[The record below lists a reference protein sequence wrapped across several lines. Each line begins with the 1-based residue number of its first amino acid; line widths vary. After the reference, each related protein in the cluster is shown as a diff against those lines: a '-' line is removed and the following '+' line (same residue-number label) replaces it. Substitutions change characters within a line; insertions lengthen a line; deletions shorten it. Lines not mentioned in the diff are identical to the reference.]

1 MKRYFLVD
9 TENVHMKGLKGL
21 EALTEDDTV
30 IVFLTN
36 ECYTDATKISKI
48 ERYHKCTI
56 KQQWVKNGRKNAL
69 DFQLTSYLGILF
81 HEHKDE
87 KVEYYIISEDKG
99 YLSSIEF
106 LQQNYSCH
114 IELHPD
120 MNLLD
125 RLKEKYRNVK
135 GLQMPNDYYTYEELR
150 KHFKKSKTCSKIL
163 NIMKVTDNK
172 NLALEMIE
180 NVFVKSHQYG
190 KHIDWRDKVSHALKI
205 YYN

>member
-1 MKRYFLVD
+1 MKRYFLID
-9 TENVHMKGLKGL
+9 TENLHMKAFKGI
-21 EALTEDDTV
+21 ETLTSDDTV
-30 IVFLTN
+30 VVFLTN
-36 ECYTDATKISKI
+36 ECYTDATKINKFA
-48 ERYHKCTI
+48 RYHQCTI
-56 KQQWVKNGRKNAL
+56 VQQWVKNGRKNAL
-69 DFQLTSYLGILF
+69 DFQLVSYLGMLF
-81 HEHKDE
+81 NEHKDE
-87 KVEYYIISEDKG
+87 RVEFYIISEDKG

-150 KHFKKSKTCSKIL
+150 KHFKKSRTCSKIL

-190 KHIDWRDKVSHALKI
+190 KYIDWRDKVSHAMNI